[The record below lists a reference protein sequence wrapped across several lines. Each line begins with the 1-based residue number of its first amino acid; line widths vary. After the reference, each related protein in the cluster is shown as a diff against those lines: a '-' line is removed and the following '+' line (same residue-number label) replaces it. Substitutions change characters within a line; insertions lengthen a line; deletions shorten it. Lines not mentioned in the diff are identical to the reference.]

1 MRHALEAARPTVTWT
16 PTMGSA
22 DLFVWN
28 GLNLVDGT
36 EYHARFEKVERG
48 RWNFWIEKRLA
59 GRALRRQHALGAV
72 AVTRAQGMKHA
83 YNVLGSLA
91 TCGAVS
97 AVGIVSS

>member
-1 MRHALEAARPTVTWT
+1 
-16 PTMGSA
+16 MGSA

-91 TCGAVS
+91 TCGAAS
-97 AVGIVSS
+97 AVGSVSS